1 MARTTLQTSVYDQE
15 YFSGSQVNIY
25 IGDVLIDEVTAL
37 SVSVHQKKRPIY
49 GYASQLFD
57 NVSCGT
63 VLVEGQFQINF
74 KESGYLHTV
83 LNRFERQKNLKGT
96 PYVSPRV
103 SSSNIGR
110 PQVDGK
116 NVGGAKLKNP
126 GDTRGDPGVL
136 FRKNI
141 EEIDSRAVERI
152 VSGKH
157 PTDNRDLTPE
167 EQIEYYQQMMRYH
180 VEASGFNNQAGALP
194 KSESTFERFEDQV
207 WRNDRLTTGAR
218 RVDDQAFD
226 GFTIYVTYGDFNRT
240 DDVNHTV
247 RRIDD
252 VRLIGQAQEINIG
265 GTPVGEAYSFFARNW
280 V

>member
-15 YFSGSQVNIY
+15 YFSGSQVNLY
-25 IGDVLIDEVTAL
+25 IGDVLIDEVTQIE
-37 SVSVHQKKRPIY
+37 VSVHQKKRPIY

-74 KESGYLHTV
+74 KESGYLYTV
-83 LNRFERQKNLKGT
+83 LRRFERQRELKGT

-110 PQVDGK
+110 PQVNGR
-116 NVGGAKLKNP
+116 NIGGAKLKSP
-126 GDTRGDPGVL
+126 GQGSDPGVL

-141 EEIDSRAVERI
+141 EELEERAIQRI
-152 VSGKH
+152 VAGKN
-157 PTDNRDLTPE
+157 PQTGEDLTSE
-167 EQIEYYQQMMRYH
+167 EQIEYYQQLMRYH
-180 VEASGFNNQAGALP
+180 VEASGFNSPAGALP
-194 KSESTFERFEDQV
+194 KAESAFETFEDQV
-207 WRNDRLTTGAR
+207 WQNDRLTTGAR

-226 GFTIYVTYGDFNRT
+226 GFTIYITYGDFNRN
-240 DDVNHTV
+240 DEVNHTV

-252 VRLIGQAQEINIG
+252 IRLFGQAQQVSVG
-265 GTPVGEAYSFFARNW
+265 GTPVSEAYSFFARNW